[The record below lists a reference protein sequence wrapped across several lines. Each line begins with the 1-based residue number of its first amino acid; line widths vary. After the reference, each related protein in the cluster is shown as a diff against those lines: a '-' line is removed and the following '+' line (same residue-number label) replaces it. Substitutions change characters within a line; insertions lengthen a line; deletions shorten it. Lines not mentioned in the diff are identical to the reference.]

1 MQADENLYES
11 KYLNDKY
18 KIKISKM
25 YGNIL
30 EDLSVGGLKIQDENI
45 LSCLGLKNLQ
55 QYFKNNRDIADWGMI
70 VILQKPYIQQYFIAR
85 WLIRKIQLSLT
96 HL

>member
-30 EDLSVGGLKIQDENI
+30 EDLSVGG
-45 LSCLGLKNLQ
+45 
-55 QYFKNNRDIADWGMI
+55 
-70 VILQKPYIQQYFIAR
+70 
-85 WLIRKIQLSLT
+85 
-96 HL
+96 